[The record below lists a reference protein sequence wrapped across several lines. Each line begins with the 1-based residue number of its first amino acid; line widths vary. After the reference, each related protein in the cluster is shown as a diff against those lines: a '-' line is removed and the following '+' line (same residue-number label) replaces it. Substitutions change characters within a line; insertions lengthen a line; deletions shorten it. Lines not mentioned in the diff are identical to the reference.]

1 MDTVGR
7 ILQDERCRSSQL
19 TVGLVHGGMETY
31 LGSLTELKGT
41 RTLDVITSGT
51 CLIRAGYF
59 LLGML
64 CLLRADGCGFA
75 LGWKSLTPW
84 KNMWLLLRAG
94 SFPPFSSWL

>member
-1 MDTVGR
+1 MGAEGR
-7 ILQDERCRSSQL
+7 IPQDERCGSSQL

-41 RTLDVITSGT
+41 GTLDVITSGT
-51 CLIRAGYF
+51 CLIRGGYF

-84 KNMWLLLRAG
+84 ENIWLLLGAG
-94 SFPPFSSWL
+94 PFLLFTSWL